1 MAARVIDFATG
12 RDLERPAPATAP
24 EPAPPLAI
32 GAVAIRKALS
42 SPDGC
47 RKPAPVRRK
56 GGTEAAEQ
64 RKALL
69 AKIHVAKKQ
78 LGLTE
83 DEYRALL
90 DGHFGAASAADL
102 GLTDLKRLVLVMADY
117 GFKPSKGH
125 ARRGATRISAVAIH
139 NAAEPHNGYR
149 KKTIPATLEQDNL
162 GREPLMKKIGA
173 QLAEKGRAEGTDVP
187 WGYAVAILKRQSG
200 GVTRCFEHATPE
212 QLRGVIAAL
221 TRDARRNGRRAY

>member
-1 MAARVIDFATG
+1 MAARVINFRTG
-12 RDLERPAPATAP
+12 RELERSTPAGPVPRVSTSAPAPAKRKRGAQCDEQRRSAVDARNGLGDSP
-24 EPAPPLAI
+24 NGHGPGGPPS
-32 GAVAIRKALS
+32 G
-42 SPDGC
+42 
-47 RKPAPVRRK
+47 
-56 GGTEAAEQ
+56 

-83 DEYRALL
+83 EEYRALL

-102 GLTDLKRLVLVMADY
+102 GLTDLKRLVLVLADY

-125 ARRGATRISAVAIH
+125 ARRGVS
-139 NAAEPHNGYR
+139 R
-149 KKTIPATLEQDNL
+149 KRETPATLTNDNDKL
-162 GREPLMKKIGA
+162 GREPLMKKIEA
-173 QLAEKGRAEGTDVP
+173 QLTEKGRAEGTDVP

>member
-1 MAARVIDFATG
+1 MAARVTHFRTG
-12 RDLERPAPATAP
+12 KDLERPAPATAP

-47 RKPAPVRRK
+47 RKPAPAGRKRGNVRD
-56 GGTEAAEQ
+56 EQ

-83 DEYRALL
+83 EEYRALL

-125 ARRGATRISAVAIH
+125 ARRGATR
-139 NAAEPHNGYR
+139 
-149 KKTIPATLEQDNL
+149 KKTIPATLEQDDL
-162 GREPLMKKIGA
+162 GRGPLMKKIEA

-212 QLRGVIAAL
+212 QLRGIIAAL
-221 TRDARRNGRRAY
+221 TRDARRNVRRVY

>member
-1 MAARVIDFATG
+1 MAARVINFRTG
-12 RDLERPAPATAP
+12 RELERSTPAGPVPRVSTSAPAPAKRKR
-24 EPAPPLAI
+24 
-32 GAVAIRKALS
+32 GAQC
-42 SPDGC
+42 D
-47 RKPAPVRRK
+47 
-56 GGTEAAEQ
+56 EQ

-83 DEYRALL
+83 EEYRALL

-102 GLTDLKRLVLVMADY
+102 GLTDLKRLVLVLVGY

-125 ARRGATRISAVAIH
+125 ARRGVS
-139 NAAEPHNGYR
+139 R
-149 KKTIPATLEQDNL
+149 KRETPATLTNDNDKL
-162 GREPLMKKIGA
+162 GREPLMKKIEA
-173 QLAEKGRAEGTDVP
+173 QLTEKGRAEGTDVP

>member
-1 MAARVIDFATG
+1 MSARVTHFRTG
-12 RDLERPAPATAP
+12 KDLERPAPATAP

-83 DEYRALL
+83 EEYRALL

-125 ARRGATRISAVAIH
+125 ARRGATR
-139 NAAEPHNGYR
+139 
-149 KKTIPATLEQDNL
+149 KKTIPATLEQDDL
-162 GREPLMKKIGA
+162 GREPLMKKIEA

-212 QLRGVIAAL
+212 QLRGIIAAL
-221 TRDARRNGRRAY
+221 TRDARRNVRRVY

>member
-1 MAARVIDFATG
+1 MAARVIHFATG
-12 RDLERPAPATAP
+12 RALERPAPDRETALH
-24 EPAPPLAI
+24 PA
-32 GAVAIRKALS
+32 G
-42 SPDGC
+42 
-47 RKPAPVRRK
+47 PAPVRRRRGSLK
-56 GGTEAAEQ
+56 SEQ

-78 LGLTE
+78 LGLKE
-83 DEYRALL
+83 EEYRALL

-125 ARRGATRISAVAIH
+125 ARRGATR
-139 NAAEPHNGYR
+139 
-149 KKTIPATLEQDNL
+149 KKTIPATLEQDDL
-162 GREPLMKKIGA
+162 GREPLMKKIEA

-212 QLRGVIAAL
+212 QLRKVIAAL
-221 TRDARRNGRRAY
+221 TYDAKRKGRYAGSWGE

>member
-1 MAARVIDFATG
+1 MAARVINFATG
-12 RDLERPAPATAP
+12 RDLERPAPEQKP
-24 EPAPPLAI
+24 DPPLAI
-32 GAVAIRKALS
+32 DAVLFRNTAFAVNGSDKQARPA
-42 SPDGC
+42 DGC
-47 RKPAPVRRK
+47 RKPAPAGRK
-56 GGTEAAEQ
+56 RGTEAAEQ

-69 AKIHVAKKQ
+69 AKIHIAKTQLGMKDAEYLTLLDSYYGVESACV

-83 DEYRALL
+83 
-90 DGHFGAASAADL
+90 
-102 GLTDLKRLVLVMADY
+102 LKGLVLVMQKEY

-125 ARRGATRISAVAIH
+125 ARRGATR
-139 NAAEPHNGYR
+139 
-149 KKTIPATLEQDNL
+149 KKTIPATLEQDDL
-162 GREPLMKKIGA
+162 GRKPLMGKIEA
-173 QLAEKGRAEGTDVP
+173 MLAEKGRAEGTDVP

>member
-1 MAARVIDFATG
+1 MAARVIHFRTG
-12 RDLERPAPATAP
+12 KDLERPAPATAP

-47 RKPAPVRRK
+47 RKPAPAGRKRGNVRD
-56 GGTEAAEQ
+56 EQ

-83 DEYRALL
+83 EEYRALL

-125 ARRGATRISAVAIH
+125 ARRGATR
-139 NAAEPHNGYR
+139 
-149 KKTIPATLEQDNL
+149 KKTIPATLEQDDL
-162 GREPLMKKIGA
+162 GREPLMKKIEA

-212 QLRGVIAAL
+212 QLRKVIAAL
-221 TRDARRNGRRAY
+221 TYDAKRKGRYAGSWGE

>member
-1 MAARVIDFATG
+1 M
-12 RDLERPAPATAP
+12 
-24 EPAPPLAI
+24 
-32 GAVAIRKALS
+32 
-42 SPDGC
+42 
-47 RKPAPVRRK
+47 
-56 GGTEAAEQ
+56 
-64 RKALL
+64 
-69 AKIHVAKKQ
+69 AKKQ

-83 DEYRALL
+83 EEYRALL

-102 GLTDLKRLVLVMADY
+102 GLTDLKRLVLVLAGY

-125 ARRGATRISAVAIH
+125 ARRGATR
-139 NAAEPHNGYR
+139 
-149 KKTIPATLEQDNL
+149 KKTIPATLEQDDL
-162 GREPLMKKIGA
+162 GREPLMKKIEA

>member
-1 MAARVIDFATG
+1 MAARVIHFRTG
-12 RDLERPAPATAP
+12 KDLERPALAP
-24 EPAPPLAI
+24 ESGTIPPAQP
-32 GAVAIRKALS
+32 V
-42 SPDGC
+42 
-47 RKPAPVRRK
+47 PARRK
-56 GGTEAAEQ
+56 RGTEAAEQ

-69 AKIHVAKKQ
+69 AKVHIAKTQ
-78 LGLTE
+78 LGMTE
-83 DEYRALL
+83 EEYRALL

-149 KKTIPATLEQDNL
+149 KKTIPATLANDDANL
-162 GREPLMKKIGA
+162 GREALMRKIEA

>member
-1 MAARVIDFATG
+1 MAARVIHFRTG
-12 RDLERPAPATAP
+12 KDLERPAPATAP

-47 RKPAPVRRK
+47 RKPTPAGRKRGNVRD
-56 GGTEAAEQ
+56 EQ

-83 DEYRALL
+83 EEYRALL

-125 ARRGATRISAVAIH
+125 ARRGATR
-139 NAAEPHNGYR
+139 
-149 KKTIPATLEQDNL
+149 KKTIPATLEQDDL
-162 GREPLMKKIGA
+162 GRGPLMKKIEA

-221 TRDARRNGRRAY
+221 TRDARKNRRRAY

>member
-1 MAARVIDFATG
+1 MAARVTHFRTG
-12 RDLERPAPATAP
+12 KDLERPAPATAP

-47 RKPAPVRRK
+47 RKPVPAGRK
-56 GGTEAAEQ
+56 RGTEAAEQ

-125 ARRGATRISAVAIH
+125 ARRGATR
-139 NAAEPHNGYR
+139 
-149 KKTIPATLEQDNL
+149 KKTIPATLEQDDL
-162 GREPLMKKIGA
+162 GREPLMKKIEA

>member
-1 MAARVIDFATG
+1 MAARVIHFRTG
-12 RDLERPAPATAP
+12 KDLERPAPATAP

-125 ARRGATRISAVAIH
+125 ARRGATR
-139 NAAEPHNGYR
+139 
-149 KKTIPATLEQDNL
+149 KKTIPATLEQDDL
-162 GREPLMKKIGA
+162 GREPLMKKIEA

>member
-1 MAARVIDFATG
+1 MTAHIINFTTG
-12 RDLERPAPATAP
+12 RELERPAPATAP

-47 RKPAPVRRK
+47 RKPAPAGRKRGNVRD
-56 GGTEAAEQ
+56 EQ

-83 DEYRALL
+83 EEYRALL

-125 ARRGATRISAVAIH
+125 ARRGATR
-139 NAAEPHNGYR
+139 

-162 GREPLMKKIGA
+162 GRAPLMKKIEA
-173 QLAEKGRAEGTDVP
+173 QLAEKGRAEGTDMP

-221 TRDARRNGRRAY
+221 TRDARRNGRRVY

>member
-1 MAARVIDFATG
+1 MTAHIINFTTG
-12 RDLERPAPATAP
+12 RELERPAPATAP

-47 RKPAPVRRK
+47 RKPAPAGRKRGNVRD
-56 GGTEAAEQ
+56 EQ

-83 DEYRALL
+83 EEYRALL

-125 ARRGATRISAVAIH
+125 ARRGATR
-139 NAAEPHNGYR
+139 

-162 GREPLMKKIGA
+162 GRAPLMKKIEA
-173 QLAEKGRAEGTDVP
+173 QLAEKGRAEGTDMP
-187 WGYAVAILKRQSG
+187 WGYVVAILKRQSG

-221 TRDARRNGRRAY
+221 TRDARRNGRRVY

>member
-1 MAARVIDFATG
+1 MAARVTHFRTG
-12 RDLERPAPATAP
+12 KDLERPAPAP
-24 EPAPPLAI
+24 ESGTIPPAQPVPA
-32 GAVAIRKALS
+32 GRK
-42 SPDGC
+42 
-47 RKPAPVRRK
+47 R
-56 GGTEAAEQ
+56 GTEAAEQ

-125 ARRGATRISAVAIH
+125 ARCGAT
-139 NAAEPHNGYR
+139 R
-149 KKTIPATLEQDNL
+149 KKTIPATLEQDDL
-162 GREPLMKKIGA
+162 GREPLMKKIEA
-173 QLAEKGRAEGTDVP
+173 QLAEKGRAEGTDMP

-221 TRDARRNGRRAY
+221 TRDARRTGRRAY

>member
-1 MAARVIDFATG
+1 MAARVIHFRTG
-12 RDLERPAPATAP
+12 KDLERPAPAPESGTIAP
-24 EPAPPLAI
+24 AQPVPA
-32 GAVAIRKALS
+32 
-42 SPDGC
+42 
-47 RKPAPVRRK
+47 RRK
-56 GGTEAAEQ
+56 RGTEAAEQ

-69 AKIHVAKKQ
+69 AKVHIAKTQ
-78 LGLTE
+78 LGMTE
-83 DEYRALL
+83 EEYRALL

-125 ARRGATRISAVAIH
+125 ARRGATR
-139 NAAEPHNGYR
+139 
-149 KKTIPATLEQDNL
+149 KKTIPATLEQDDL
-162 GREPLMKKIGA
+162 GREPLMKKIEA
-173 QLAEKGRAEGTDVP
+173 QLAEKGRAEGTDMP

>member
-1 MAARVIDFATG
+1 MAARVIHFRTG
-12 RDLERPAPATAP
+12 KDLERPAPATAP

-47 RKPAPVRRK
+47 RKPAPAKRQRDSLK
-56 GGTEAAEQ
+56 NEQ

-83 DEYRALL
+83 EEYRALL
-90 DGHFGAASAADL
+90 DGHFGAASAGDL

-117 GFKPSKGH
+117 GFKPTKGN
-125 ARRGATRISAVAIH
+125 ARRGVS
-139 NAAEPHNGYR
+139 R
-149 KKTIPATLEQDNL
+149 KKTIPATLEQDDL
-162 GREPLMKKIGA
+162 GREPLMKKIEA

>member
-1 MAARVIDFATG
+1 MAARVINFATG
-12 RDLERPAPATAP
+12 RDLERPAPEQKP
-24 EPAPPLAI
+24 DPPLAI
-32 GAVAIRKALS
+32 DAVLFRNTAFAVNGSGKRAQ
-42 SPDGC
+42 PANGC
-47 RKPAPVRRK
+47 RKPAPARRK
-56 GGTEAAEQ
+56 RGTEADEQ

-69 AKIHVAKKQ
+69 AKVHIAKAQ
-78 LGLTE
+78 LGMTDAEYLTLLDSYYGVESAGILGLTE
-83 DEYRALL
+83 
-90 DGHFGAASAADL
+90 
-102 GLTDLKRLVLVMADY
+102 LKGLVLVMQKEY

-125 ARRGATRISAVAIH
+125 ARRGVS
-139 NAAEPHNGYR
+139 R
-149 KKTIPATLEQDNL
+149 KRETPATLTNDNDNL
-162 GREPLMKKIGA
+162 GREALMKKIEA

>member
-1 MAARVIDFATG
+1 MAARVIHFRTG
-12 RDLERPAPATAP
+12 KDLERPAPATAP

-47 RKPAPVRRK
+47 RKPAPAGRKRGNVRD
-56 GGTEAAEQ
+56 EQ

-83 DEYRALL
+83 EEYRALL

-125 ARRGATRISAVAIH
+125 ARRGATR
-139 NAAEPHNGYR
+139 
-149 KKTIPATLEQDNL
+149 KKTIPATLEQDDL
-162 GREPLMKKIGA
+162 GREPLMKKIEA

>member
-1 MAARVIDFATG
+1 MAARVIHFRTG
-12 RDLERPAPATAP
+12 KDLERQAPATAP
-24 EPAPPLAI
+24 EAAPPLAI

-47 RKPAPVRRK
+47 RKPAPAGRKRGNVRD
-56 GGTEAAEQ
+56 EQ

-83 DEYRALL
+83 EEYRALL

-125 ARRGATRISAVAIH
+125 ARRGATR
-139 NAAEPHNGYR
+139 
-149 KKTIPATLEQDNL
+149 KKTIPATLKQDDL
-162 GREPLMKKIGA
+162 GREPLMKKIEA

-221 TRDARRNGRRAY
+221 TRDARRNERRVY

>member
-1 MAARVIDFATG
+1 MAARVIHFATG
-12 RDLERPAPATAP
+12 RALERPAPDRETALH
-24 EPAPPLAI
+24 PA
-32 GAVAIRKALS
+32 G
-42 SPDGC
+42 
-47 RKPAPVRRK
+47 PAPVRRRRGSLK
-56 GGTEAAEQ
+56 SEQ

-78 LGLTE
+78 LGLKE
-83 DEYRALL
+83 EEYRALL

-125 ARRGATRISAVAIH
+125 ARRGATR
-139 NAAEPHNGYR
+139 
-149 KKTIPATLEQDNL
+149 KKTIPATLEQDDL
-162 GREPLMKKIGA
+162 GREPLMKKIEA

-212 QLRGVIAAL
+212 QLRKVIAAL
-221 TRDARRNGRRAY
+221 TYDAKRKGRYAGSWGK

>member
-1 MAARVIDFATG
+1 MAARVIHFRTG
-12 RDLERPAPATAP
+12 KDLERPAPATAP

-42 SPDGC
+42 SPGGC
-47 RKPAPVRRK
+47 RKPAPAGRKRGNVRD
-56 GGTEAAEQ
+56 EQ

-125 ARRGATRISAVAIH
+125 ARRGATR
-139 NAAEPHNGYR
+139 

-162 GREPLMKKIGA
+162 GRAPLMKKIEA

>member
-1 MAARVIDFATG
+1 MAARVTHFRTG
-12 RDLERPAPATAP
+12 KDLERPAPATAP

-47 RKPAPVRRK
+47 RKPVPAGRK
-56 GGTEAAEQ
+56 RGTEAAEQ

-125 ARRGATRISAVAIH
+125 ARRGATR
-139 NAAEPHNGYR
+139 
-149 KKTIPATLEQDNL
+149 KKTIPATLEQDDL
-162 GREPLMKKIGA
+162 GREPLMKKIEA
-173 QLAEKGRAEGTDVP
+173 QLAEKGRAEGTDMP

>member
-1 MAARVIDFATG
+1 MAARVINFATG
-12 RDLERPAPATAP
+12 RDLERPAPEQKP
-24 EPAPPLAI
+24 DPPLAI
-32 GAVAIRKALS
+32 DAVLFRNTAVNGSDKQARPA
-42 SPDGC
+42 DGC
-47 RKPAPVRRK
+47 RKPAPAGRK
-56 GGTEAAEQ
+56 RGTEAAEQ

-83 DEYRALL
+83 EEYRALL

-102 GLTDLKRLVLVMADY
+102 GLTDLKRLVLVLADY

-125 ARRGATRISAVAIH
+125 ARRGVS
-139 NAAEPHNGYR
+139 R
-149 KKTIPATLEQDNL
+149 KRETPATLTNDNDKL
-162 GREPLMKKIGA
+162 GREPLMKKIEA

-221 TRDARRNGRRAY
+221 TRDARRKGRRAY

>member
-1 MAARVIDFATG
+1 MTAHIINFTTG
-12 RDLERPAPATAP
+12 RELERPAPATAP

-47 RKPAPVRRK
+47 RKPAPAGRKRGNVRD
-56 GGTEAAEQ
+56 EQ

-83 DEYRALL
+83 EEYRALL

-125 ARRGATRISAVAIH
+125 ARRGATR
-139 NAAEPHNGYR
+139 
-149 KKTIPATLEQDNL
+149 KKTIPATLEQDDL
-162 GREPLMKKIGA
+162 GREPLMKKIEA
-173 QLAEKGRAEGTDVP
+173 QLAEKGRAEGTDMP

>member
-1 MAARVIDFATG
+1 MAARVINFATG
-12 RDLERPAPATAP
+12 RDLERPAPEQKP
-24 EPAPPLAI
+24 DPPLAI
-32 GAVAIRKALS
+32 DAVLFRNTAFAVNGSDKQARPA
-42 SPDGC
+42 DGR
-47 RKPAPVRRK
+47 RKPAPAGRK
-56 GGTEAAEQ
+56 RGTEAAEQ

-83 DEYRALL
+83 EEYRALL

-102 GLTDLKRLVLVMADY
+102 GLTDLKRLVLVLVDY

-125 ARRGATRISAVAIH
+125 ARRGVS
-139 NAAEPHNGYR
+139 R
-149 KKTIPATLEQDNL
+149 KREIPATLTNDNDNL
-162 GREPLMKKIGA
+162 GREPLMKKIEA
-173 QLAEKGRAEGTDVP
+173 QLTEKGRAEGTDVP

>member
-1 MAARVIDFATG
+1 MAARVIHFRTG
-12 RDLERPAPATAP
+12 KDLERPAPATAP

-47 RKPAPVRRK
+47 RKPVPAGRK
-56 GGTEAAEQ
+56 RGTEAAEQ

-125 ARRGATRISAVAIH
+125 ARRGATR
-139 NAAEPHNGYR
+139 
-149 KKTIPATLEQDNL
+149 KKTIPATLEQDDL
-162 GREPLMKKIGA
+162 GREPLMKKIEA

>member
-1 MAARVIDFATG
+1 MAARVTHFRTG
-12 RDLERPAPATAP
+12 KDLERPAPAP
-24 EPAPPLAI
+24 ESGTIPPAQPVPA
-32 GAVAIRKALS
+32 GRK
-42 SPDGC
+42 
-47 RKPAPVRRK
+47 R
-56 GGTEAAEQ
+56 GTEAAEQ

-125 ARRGATRISAVAIH
+125 ARRGATR
-139 NAAEPHNGYR
+139 
-149 KKTIPATLEQDNL
+149 KKTIPATLEQDDL
-162 GREPLMKKIGA
+162 GREPLMKKIEA
-173 QLAEKGRAEGTDVP
+173 QLAEKGRAEGTDMP

-200 GVTRCFEHATPE
+200 GVT
-212 QLRGVIAAL
+212 AL
-221 TRDARRNGRRAY
+221 L

>member
-1 MAARVIDFATG
+1 MSARVTHFRTG
-12 RDLERPAPATAP
+12 KDLERPAPATAP

-125 ARRGATRISAVAIH
+125 ARRGATR
-139 NAAEPHNGYR
+139 
-149 KKTIPATLEQDNL
+149 KKTIPATLEQDDL
-162 GREPLMKKIGA
+162 GREPLMKKIEA

-212 QLRGVIAAL
+212 QLRGIIAAL
-221 TRDARRNGRRAY
+221 TRDARRNVRRVY

>member
-1 MAARVIDFATG
+1 MTAHIINFTTG
-12 RDLERPAPATAP
+12 RQLERPAPVP
-24 EPAPPLAI
+24 EPAN
-32 GAVAIRKALS
+32 
-42 SPDGC
+42 GC
-47 RKPAPVRRK
+47 RKPTPAGRK
-56 GGTEAAEQ
+56 RGTEAAEQ

-83 DEYRALL
+83 EEYRALL
-90 DGHFGAASAADL
+90 DGHFGAASAGDL
-102 GLTDLKRLVLVMADY
+102 GLTDLKRLMLVMADY
-117 GFKPSKGH
+117 GFKPTKGN
-125 ARRGATRISAVAIH
+125 ARRGVS
-139 NAAEPHNGYR
+139 R
-149 KKTIPATLEQDNL
+149 KKTIPATLANDDANL
-162 GREPLMKKIGA
+162 GREALMRKIEA

>member
-1 MAARVIDFATG
+1 MAARVIHFRTG
-12 RDLERPAPATAP
+12 KDLERPAPAPESGTIAP
-24 EPAPPLAI
+24 AQPVPA
-32 GAVAIRKALS
+32 GRK
-42 SPDGC
+42 
-47 RKPAPVRRK
+47 R
-56 GGTEAAEQ
+56 GTEAAEQ

-83 DEYRALL
+83 DEYRTLL

-125 ARRGATRISAVAIH
+125 ARRGATR
-139 NAAEPHNGYR
+139 
-149 KKTIPATLEQDNL
+149 KKTIPATLEQDDL
-162 GREPLMKKIGA
+162 GREPLMKKIEA

-221 TRDARRNGRRAY
+221 TYDAKRKGRYAGSWGE

>member
-1 MAARVIDFATG
+1 MTARVIDFATG

-56 GGTEAAEQ
+56 RGTEAAEQ
-64 RKALL
+64 HKALL

-125 ARRGATRISAVAIH
+125 ARRGATR
-139 NAAEPHNGYR
+139 
-149 KKTIPATLEQDNL
+149 KKTIPATLEQDDL
-162 GREPLMKKIGA
+162 GREPLMKKIEA

-221 TRDARRNGRRAY
+221 TYDAKRKGRYAGSWGE

>member
-1 MAARVIDFATG
+1 MAARVTHFRTG
-12 RDLERPAPATAP
+12 KDLERPAPAP
-24 EPAPPLAI
+24 ESGTIPPAQPVPA
-32 GAVAIRKALS
+32 GRK
-42 SPDGC
+42 
-47 RKPAPVRRK
+47 R
-56 GGTEAAEQ
+56 GTEAAEQ

-125 ARRGATRISAVAIH
+125 ARRGATR
-139 NAAEPHNGYR
+139 
-149 KKTIPATLEQDNL
+149 KKTIPATLEQDDL
-162 GREPLMKKIGA
+162 GREPLMKKIEA
-173 QLAEKGRAEGTDVP
+173 QLAEKGRAEGTDMP

>member
-1 MAARVIDFATG
+1 MAARVIHFRTG
-12 RDLERPAPATAP
+12 KDLERPAPAPESGTIAP
-24 EPAPPLAI
+24 AQPVPA
-32 GAVAIRKALS
+32 GRK
-42 SPDGC
+42 
-47 RKPAPVRRK
+47 R
-56 GGTEAAEQ
+56 GTEAAEQ

-125 ARRGATRISAVAIH
+125 ARRGATR
-139 NAAEPHNGYR
+139 
-149 KKTIPATLEQDNL
+149 KKTIPATLEQDDL
-162 GREPLMKKIGA
+162 GREPLMKKIEA

-221 TRDARRNGRRAY
+221 TYDAKRKGRYAGSWGE

>member
-1 MAARVIDFATG
+1 MAARVIHFRTG
-12 RDLERPAPATAP
+12 KDLERPAPATAP
-24 EPAPPLAI
+24 EPAPPRAI

-47 RKPAPVRRK
+47 RKPVPAGRK
-56 GGTEAAEQ
+56 RGTEAVEQ

-83 DEYRALL
+83 EEYRALL

-149 KKTIPATLEQDNL
+149 KKTIPATLEQDDL
-162 GREPLMKKIGA
+162 GREPLMKKIEA
-173 QLAEKGRAEGTDVP
+173 QLAEKGRAEGTDMP